1 MLIFTIEIGPFVISH
16 LSNSKRY
23 NKSFTLIGIR
33 FNEQRFDKFASEL
46 KLKGYNSIIKS
57 DMVN

>member
-23 NKSFTLIGIR
+23 NKSFTLIHVIGIR
-33 FNEQRFDKFASEL
+33 FNEQRFDKFAS
-46 KLKGYNSIIKS
+46 S
-57 DMVN
+57 